1 MTSEQLEPYL
11 MAGENTCIEFK
22 QCGGNPSWDIFES
35 FCAFLNRDGGDL
47 FLGITDDGKIVGVP
61 ENACESI
68 IRNLI
73 KVMNDPNLLDPPFC
87 VLPETIDCTGRK
99 VIRLHV
105 PKSADVHRFK
115 GVCYDRVFDA
125 DVKVR
130 TTESITM
137 MYLRKQNIFTERK
150 VYQYVTM
157 AELRTD
163 LLPLVRRYAET
174 KLQGHPW
181 GKLSD
186 EELLKSAGL
195 LRHDYANN
203 VTGIC
208 LAGILLL
215 GRDDVIRDIL
225 PAYKTDA
232 LLRRVDTDHYDDRLT
247 VSTNL
252 LESYTQLLQFGRK
265 WLPDKFFLENFF
277 RISIREKILREAIGN
292 MLMHREF
299 TSAYCARFIIEKD
312 QIVVD
317 NANRSVH
324 QGTITLQN
332 LSPLSK
338 NPLIARFFKEIGLA
352 DELGSGVRNLYKY
365 VPLYSGRRP
374 TLIDDDIFKLTIPLD
389 NDFSPEVWNPAKEHE
404 SAEVEAIR
412 REHLEMHILQM
423 LRQDGYASRR
433 KLAGSVRG
441 GTEQKIRL
449 CLERL
454 QENGKIQRI
463 GPAHGGYWKVVG
475 E

>member
-47 FLGITDDGKIVGVP
+47 FLGITDDGKIIGVP

-163 LLPLVRRYAET
+163 LLQLVRRYAET
-174 KLQGHPW
+174 MQQGHPW

>member
-11 MAGENTCIEFK
+11 MAGESTCIEFK

-47 FLGITDDGKIVGVP
+47 FLGITDDGKIIGVP

-68 IRNLI
+68 IKNLI

-87 VLPETIDCTGRK
+87 VLPEVIDCSGRK
-99 VIRLHV
+99 IIRLHV

-163 LLPLVRRYAET
+163 LLPLVRRYAEN

-225 PAYKTDA
+225 PAYRTDA
-232 LLRRVDTDHYDDRLT
+232 LLRRVDTDRYDDRLT

-252 LESYTQLLQFGRK
+252 LESYTELLQFGRK
-265 WLPDKFFLENFF
+265 WLPDKFFLEDFL

-324 QGTITLQN
+324 QGT
-332 LSPLSK
+332 
-338 NPLIARFFKEIGLA
+338 
-352 DELGSGVRNLYKY
+352 
-365 VPLYSGRRP
+365 
-374 TLIDDDIFKLTIPLD
+374 
-389 NDFSPEVWNPAKEHE
+389 
-404 SAEVEAIR
+404 
-412 REHLEMHILQM
+412 
-423 LRQDGYASRR
+423 
-433 KLAGSVRG
+433 
-441 GTEQKIRL
+441 
-449 CLERL
+449 
-454 QENGKIQRI
+454 
-463 GPAHGGYWKVVG
+463 
-475 E
+475 

>member
-47 FLGITDDGKIVGVP
+47 FLGITDDGKIIGIP

-73 KVMNDPNLLDPPFC
+73 KVMNDSNLLDPPFC
-87 VLPETIDCTGRK
+87 VLPEIVDCTGRK

-163 LLPLVRRYAET
+163 LFPLVRRYAET

>member
-1 MTSEQLEPYL
+1 

-22 QCGGNPSWDIFES
+22 QCGGNPSWDIFET

-68 IRNLI
+68 IKNLI

-87 VLPETIDCTGRK
+87 VLPEVVDCSGRK

-423 LRQDGYASRR
+423 LRQDGYASHR

>member
-22 QCGGNPSWDIFES
+22 QCGGNPSWDIFET

>member
-22 QCGGNPSWDIFES
+22 QCGGNPSWDIFET

-68 IRNLI
+68 IKNLI

>member
-11 MAGENTCIEFK
+11 MAGESTCIEFK

-47 FLGITDDGKIVGVP
+47 FLGITDDGKIIGVP

-68 IRNLI
+68 IKNLI

-87 VLPETIDCTGRK
+87 VLPEVIDCSGRK
-99 VIRLHV
+99 VIRMHV

-163 LLPLVRRYAET
+163 LFPLVRRYAET
-174 KLQGHPW
+174 KQEKHPW
-181 GKLSD
+181 VKLSD

-195 LRHDYANN
+195 MRHDYANN

-225 PAYKTDA
+225 PAYRTDA
-232 LLRRVDTDHYDDRLT
+232 LLRRVDTDRYDDRLT

-265 WLPDKFFLENFF
+265 WLPDKFFLEDFL

-292 MLMHREF
+292 MLMHASIVFALVLSVFLVSFTRERDDIPAWNF
-299 TSAYCARFIIEKD
+299 SLRLVLNMIACGMIGG
-312 QIVVD
+312 VLC
-317 NANRSVH
+317 
-324 QGTITLQN
+324 GGLQ
-332 LSPLSK
+332 LL
-338 NPLIARFFKEIGLA
+338 
-352 DELGSGVRNLYKY
+352 LGS
-365 VPLYSGRRP
+365 
-374 TLIDDDIFKLTIPLD
+374 LD
-389 NDFSPEVWNPAKEHE
+389 WLFNVQVGWKW
-404 SAEVEAIR
+404 
-412 REHLEMHILQM
+412 
-423 LRQDGYASRR
+423 YAVTGA
-433 KLAGSVRG
+433 LVAG
-441 GTEQKIRL
+441 
-449 CLERL
+449 
-454 QENGKIQRI
+454 
-463 GPAHGGYWKVVG
+463 
-475 E
+475 

>member
-61 ENACESI
+61 ENACVSI
-68 IRNLI
+68 IKNLI
-73 KVMNDPNLLDPPFC
+73 NIMNNPNILEPPFY
-87 VLPETIDCTGRK
+87 VIPKVIDCSGRK

-115 GVCYDRVFDA
+115 GVCYDRIYKIN
-125 DVKVR
+125 VKVK
-130 TTESITM
+130 TTEQIAL
-137 MYLRKQNIFTERK
+137 MYLRKLNIYTEQK
-150 VYQYVTM
+150 VYQNVTI
-157 AELRTD
+157 ADLRPD
-163 LLPLVRRYAET
+163 LFQHVRRRVASRNQNHFW
-174 KLQGHPW
+174 L
-181 GKLSD
+181 KLSD
-186 EELLKSAGL
+186 EDLLKCTGL
-195 LRHDYANN
+195 FRHDYANN

-232 LLRRVDTDHYDDRLT
+232 LLRRVDTDRYDDRLT

-265 WLPDKFFLENFF
+265 WLPDKFFLEDYL

-312 QIVVD
+312 RIVVE
-317 NANRSVH
+317 NANRSTYH
-324 QGTITLQN
+324 GSITLEN
-332 LSPLSK
+332 YSLSSK
-338 NPLIARFFKEIGLA
+338 NPLIANFFKEIWFA

>member
-1 MTSEQLEPYL
+1 M
-11 MAGENTCIEFK
+11 
-22 QCGGNPSWDIFES
+22 
-35 FCAFLNRDGGDL
+35 
-47 FLGITDDGKIVGVP
+47 
-61 ENACESI
+61 
-68 IRNLI
+68 
-73 KVMNDPNLLDPPFC
+73 
-87 VLPETIDCTGRK
+87 
-99 VIRLHV
+99 

-163 LLPLVRRYAET
+163 LLPIVRLRADT

-195 LRHDYANN
+195 MRHDYANN

-232 LLRRVDTDHYDDRLT
+232 LLRRVDTDRYDDRLT

-265 WLPDKFFLENFF
+265 WLPDKFFLEDFL

-299 TSAYCARFIIEKD
+299 TSAYCARFIIEKN

-338 NPLIARFFKEIGLA
+338 NPLIAKFFKEIGFA

-374 TLIDDDIFKLTIPLD
+374 TLIDDDIFKP
-389 NDFSPEVWNPAKEHE
+389 
-404 SAEVEAIR
+404 
-412 REHLEMHILQM
+412 
-423 LRQDGYASRR
+423 
-433 KLAGSVRG
+433 
-441 GTEQKIRL
+441 
-449 CLERL
+449 
-454 QENGKIQRI
+454 
-463 GPAHGGYWKVVG
+463 
-475 E
+475 

>member
-47 FLGITDDGKIVGVP
+47 FLGIADDGKIIGVP

-68 IRNLI
+68 VKNLI

-174 KLQGHPW
+174 MQQGHPW

>member
-47 FLGITDDGKIVGVP
+47 FLGITDDGKIIGVP

>member
-47 FLGITDDGKIVGVP
+47 FLGITDDGKIIGVP

-68 IRNLI
+68 IKNLI

-87 VLPETIDCTGRK
+87 VLPEVVDCSGRK

-412 REHLEMHILQM
+412 RENLEMHILQM